1 MKTKKQ
7 LKLASLVIAG
17 GLVLGSIA
25 NTEIPFFAKG
35 FILLIPLQVLAL
47 GYIFWNQPNLLTK
60 K

>member
-1 MKTKKQ
+1 M
-7 LKLASLVIAG
+7 AG

-35 FILLIPLQVLAL
+35 FMLLIPLQVLAL
-47 GYIFWNQPNLLTK
+47 GYIFWSQPNLLTK